1 MDELISRIASAVGV
15 SEDVAGQAVKII
27 LNFLNSDG
35 PKEQVSRLMQAL
47 PGASALLDDAGSG
60 GGGLLGSLGGM
71 MGGGMGAMAALNKL
85 TNAGLDMTQVQGVTR
100 ELVSFAREK
109 AGTELVDEVVDAIPG
124 LGQIL

>member
-35 PKEQVSRLMQAL
+35 PKEQVARLMAAL
-47 PGASALLDDAGSG
+47 PGAEGLLDEAGSS

-85 TNAGLDMTQVQGVTR
+85 TNVGLDMGQVQGVTR

-109 AGTELVDEVVDAIPG
+109 AGPELVDEVVDAIPG